1 MWIQKELKM
10 SLQSITKIT
19 QDVVLEGNQPAKV
32 VAERIGK
39 PYSTL
44 LREINPFDQNAKLGA
59 DTLLEILKATKETTP
74 LEYMAKTIG
83 YTLVPSPGPVRKART
98 M

>member
-1 MWIQKELKM
+1 M

-19 QDVVLEGNQPAKV
+19 QDIVLEGNHPAKV

-59 DTLLEILKATKETTP
+59 DTLLAIIKATEEVSP
-74 LEYMAKTIG
+74 LEYMAKAIG
-83 YTLVPSPGPVRKART
+83 YTLIPKRSARNA
-98 M
+98 